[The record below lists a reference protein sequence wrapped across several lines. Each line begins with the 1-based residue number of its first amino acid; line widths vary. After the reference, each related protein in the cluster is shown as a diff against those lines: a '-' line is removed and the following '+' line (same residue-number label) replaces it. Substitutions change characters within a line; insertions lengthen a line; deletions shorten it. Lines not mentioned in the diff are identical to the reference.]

1 MLENLVLSVNI
12 VLPLLLVMAAGYG
25 ARAAGMLSETTVTQV
40 NNLCF
45 RVFMPIMLM
54 NNIRRASLAGVS
66 GVSALLFSAVG
77 LLVLFAVLMLVI
89 PKIVRE
95 NPRRG
100 VIVQALFRSN
110 YALFGMAVLS
120 SMYPGDDLALPSLMI
135 PVSVPIYNVL
145 AVICLEAF
153 RGGQVSP
160 GKLVGKIA
168 RNPLILGCAAGLVLM
183 LLGNP
188 VPKFLDDA
196 LLDLSKI
203 ATPLALFILGASFRL
218 DALRGNGRAIAWV
231 TAGKLVVVPF
241 VVMAIAIAAGYRDQA
256 LASLLIAF
264 GGPIA
269 VSSFTMAQQMDGDA
283 DLAAEL
289 VVSTTLFSVL
299 TLFVFIFAFKML
311 GLV

>member
-25 ARAAGMLSETTVTQV
+25 ARAVGMLSETTVTQV

-54 NNIRRASLAGVS
+54 NNIRRASIAGVS
-66 GVSALLFSAVG
+66 GVSVLLFSAVG
-77 LLVLFAVLMLVI
+77 LLVLFAVLMLAI
-89 PKIVRE
+89 PRIVKE

-100 VIVQALFRSN
+100 VVVQALFRSN

-120 SMYPGDDLALPSLMI
+120 SMYPGDDLTLPSLMI

-153 RGGQVSP
+153 RGGRVSP
-160 GKLVGKIA
+160 AKLAGKIV
-168 RNPLILGCAAGLVLM
+168 RNPLILGCAAGIVLM

-188 VPKFLDDA
+188 VPQFLDDA
-196 LLDLSKI
+196 LLDLGKI

-218 DALRGNGRAIAWV
+218 DALRGNGRTIAWV
-231 TAGKLVVVPF
+231 TAGKLVLVPLVVL
-241 VVMAIAIAAGYRDQA
+241 AIAIAAGYRDQA

-264 GGPIA
+264 GGPVA

-299 TLFVFIFAFKML
+299 TLFVFIFVFKML

>member
-77 LLVLFAVLMLVI
+77 LIVLFAALMLVI
-89 PKIVRE
+89 PRIVKE

-100 VIVQALFRSN
+100 VVVQALFRSN

-153 RGGQVSP
+153 RGGRVSL
-160 GKLVGKIA
+160 GRLAGKIA
-168 RNPLILGCAAGLVLM
+168 RNPLILGCAAGIVLM

-188 VPKFLDDA
+188 VPQFLDDA
-196 LLDLSKI
+196 LLNLGKI

-218 DALRGNGRAIAWV
+218 DALRSNGRAIAWV
-231 TAGKLVVVPF
+231 TAGKLVLVPLVVL
-241 VVMAIAIAAGYRDQA
+241 AIAIAAGYRDQA

-264 GGPIA
+264 GGPVA

>member
-153 RGGQVSP
+153 RGGRVSP
-160 GKLVGKIA
+160 AKLAGKIA
-168 RNPLILGCAAGLVLM
+168 RNPLILGCAAGIVLM

-196 LLDLSKI
+196 LLDLGKI

-231 TAGKLVVVPF
+231 TAGKLVVVPL